1 MKVFNTMTRKK
12 EELIPLIPGEIKM
25 YSCGP
30 TVYNYF
36 HIGNARPFI
45 IFDIMRRY
53 LEYRGFKVTFVQNFT
68 DVDDKII
75 NRAKEENVTEKEIS
89 DKYINEYLKDAEGLS
104 IRKADY
110 HPRVTE
116 HIPEIIDLIKRI
128 EDNGLTYTVNG
139 NVYYDTKKFSDYGK
153 LSKQNIDELEAGA
166 RVDVGEEKKHPMDF
180 VLWKNQKPGEPA
192 WESPWGLGRP
202 GWHIECSAMSM
213 KYLGETM
220 DIHSGGQDL
229 IFPHHENEIAQ
240 SEGATGK
247 PFANYWMHNGFI
259 NIDNEKMSKSLGNF
273 FTVREI
279 SQQYDL
285 EAVRLFMI
293 SSHYRSPINFSKE
306 LLDSIKN
313 SLERLY
319 IAKTNLLYLLNKAKE
334 KEENEAEKNMK
345 LRLLQHKDKFIEAMD
360 DDLNTADAVSAI
372 FDLVRDINSEINEDF
387 SRETILFAYN
397 LYMELATVLG
407 LLNKEEEALDEDIE
421 SLISERQKARKEKNW
436 ALADKIREDLNS
448 RGIILEDTPT
458 GVKWR
463 RA

>member
-12 EELIPLIPGEIKM
+12 EELIPIVPGEIKM

-45 IFDIMRRY
+45 IFDILRRY
-53 LEYRGFKVTFVQNFT
+53 LEYRGYKVTFVQNFT

-75 NRAKEENVTEKEIS
+75 KKARDEGKTEKEIS
-89 DKYINEYLKDAEGLS
+89 DKYIDEYFKDAGNL
-104 IRKADY
+104 IIQKADY

-116 HIPEIIDLIKRI
+116 HIDEIIDLIKRI
-128 EDNGLTYTVNG
+128 EQNGLTYTVNG
-139 NVYYDTKKFSDYGK
+139 NVYYDTSKFADYGK
-153 LSKQNIDELEAGA
+153 LSKQNLEELEAGA
-166 RVDVGEEKKHPMDF
+166 RVDVEEVKKHPMDF

-213 KYLGETM
+213 KYLGETI

-279 SQQYDL
+279 SQLYDL

-306 LLDSIKN
+306 LLESIKN
-313 SLERLY
+313 SLERMY
-319 IAKTNLLYLLNKAKE
+319 IAKTNLLYLLNKAEDKNITDEE
-334 KEENEAEKNMK
+334 KEIQQKLLLHKN
-345 LRLLQHKDKFIEAMD
+345 KFIESMD

-372 FDLVRDINSEINEDF
+372 FDLVRDANSVINDNSSKSMVE
-387 SRETILFAYN
+387 FAYN
-397 LYMELATVLG
+397 LYMELAGVLG
-407 LLNKEEEALDEDIE
+407 LLEKEEKSLDDEIEALI
-421 SLISERQKARKEKNW
+421 LERQKARKEKNW
-436 ALADKIREDLNS
+436 ALADKIRDDLNS
-448 RGIILEDTPT
+448 KGIILEDTPS